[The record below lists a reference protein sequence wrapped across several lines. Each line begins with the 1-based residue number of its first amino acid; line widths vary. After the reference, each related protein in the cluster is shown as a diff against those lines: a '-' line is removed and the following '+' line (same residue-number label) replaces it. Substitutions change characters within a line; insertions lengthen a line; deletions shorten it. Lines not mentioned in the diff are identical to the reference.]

1 MSKKLKIVFM
11 GSPDFAAGILET
23 LLAEKFDI
31 ICVYSQPAR
40 PAKRGKQILP
50 TSTAACAEAH
60 DILLRTPET
69 LDDEEYQ
76 FLKNLNA
83 DILLTVAYG
92 LIFPEKFL
100 QLTPYGGVN
109 IHGSL
114 LPRHR
119 GASPIHQA
127 ILQGDSKSGISL
139 MQMERGLDSGD
150 ILAQQAIS
158 IQGMDFE
165 NLHDALQDL
174 AKQMIVRF
182 LQQIESGQELERV
195 KQDDARASYAPKLKR
210 DDGFIHFAEMEA
222 ELIERKIR
230 AFRFFP
236 SAWCLH
242 QDARLILHQADIIED
257 SEPPRAETIGQI
269 ISLGDAIVVQTSK
282 GQIAI
287 GEIQAV
293 GGKILPVKDFLNGH
307 KLQVGIKFGCENKN

>member
-1 MSKKLKIVFM
+1 MSKKLKIIFM
-11 GSPDFAAGILET
+11 GSADFAAGILET

-40 PAKRGKQILP
+40 PAKRGKHILP
-50 TSTAACAEAH
+50 TPTAKCAEAH
-60 DILLRTPET
+60 NIPLRTPAI
-69 LDDEEYQ
+69 LDDAEYQ
-76 FLKNLNA
+76 FLKDLNA
-83 DILLTVAYG
+83 DTLLTVAYG

-114 LPRHR
+114 LPLHR

-127 ILQGDSKSGISL
+127 ILHGDSTSGITL
-139 MQMERGLDSGD
+139 MQMARGLDSGD

-174 AKQMIVRF
+174 AKKMIVRF
-182 LQQIESGQELERV
+182 LQQIESGQEIERV
-195 KQDDARASYAPKLKR
+195 TQDESQASYAPKLKR
-210 DDGFIHFAEMEA
+210 DDGFVNFAEMEA

-236 SAWCLH
+236 NAWCVH
-242 QDARLILHQADIIED
+242 QGARLILHQADIIQD
-257 SEPPRAETIGQI
+257 SQPPEAETIGRI
-269 ISLGDAIVVQTSK
+269 ISLGDRIVVQTQNGK
-282 GQIAI
+282 IAI

-307 KLQVGIKFGCENKN
+307 KLEVGIKFGCEQKN